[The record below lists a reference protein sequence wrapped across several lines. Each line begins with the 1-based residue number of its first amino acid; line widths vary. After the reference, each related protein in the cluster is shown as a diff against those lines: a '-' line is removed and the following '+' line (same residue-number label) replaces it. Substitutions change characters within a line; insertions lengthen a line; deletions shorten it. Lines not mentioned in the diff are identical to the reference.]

1 MPATTLSIKLAAYNN
16 SVESDIL
23 LDTNDLVNMVK
34 VSAKISV
41 GRIIARPSPGIINL
55 GPAEFIFRD
64 FRVDTGTGVA
74 IPSPSALS
82 CQSLILRLAVSYLL
96 RYRCRLR
103 KQQSCSRDH
112 GGS

>member
-23 LDTNDLVNMVK
+23 LDANDLVNMVK
-34 VSAKISV
+34 VSAKISI
-41 GRIIARPSPGIINL
+41 GRIIARPSPGIVNL
-55 GPAEFIFRD
+55 GPAEFVFRD
-64 FRVDTGTGVA
+64 FGVDTSTRVA
-74 IPSPSALS
+74 IPSPSALFRQPS
-82 CQSLILRLAVSYLL
+82 MLRLAVSYLL
-96 RYRCRLR
+96 QYRCRLR